1 MGHSHTDRSY
11 YPDDMMDNIAVS
23 SRRQHS
29 SAISRVIIH
38 DDRLSMNN
46 KLIMSVD

>member
-1 MGHSHTDRSY
+1 
-11 YPDDMMDNIAVS
+11 MDNIAVS

-38 DDRLSMNN
+38 DDRLSRNN
-46 KLIMSVD
+46 KLIMNVDYKATVFSLHYW